1 MAILCVSSG
10 DIMIILTKM
19 AKTAKKAIIEVV
31 SYSGATSRKI
41 LSSFDIDR
49 AILVLQ
55 RILNLPATVLSVS

>member
-1 MAILCVSSG
+1 
-10 DIMIILTKM
+10 M
-19 AKTAKKAIIEVV
+19 AKTAEKAIIEVV

-41 LSSFDIDR
+41 LSSLDIDR